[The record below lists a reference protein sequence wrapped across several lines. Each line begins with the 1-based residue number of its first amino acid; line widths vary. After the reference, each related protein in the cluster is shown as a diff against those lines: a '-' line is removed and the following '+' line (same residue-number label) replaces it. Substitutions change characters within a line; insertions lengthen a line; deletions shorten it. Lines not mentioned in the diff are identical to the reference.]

1 MITSDA
7 RCRPMHELNP
17 GFPRQKQCS
26 VRGGL
31 FHQYIGLK
39 FKDETST
46 QVLYLECSF
55 IWY

>member
-46 QVLYLECSF
+46 QVLYLECSS